1 MIQPLLLAPTFQLYA
16 NSLQFSFP
24 RAKCKEAIG
33 VNLTLDQ
40 VERLNDKEVVKYQK
54 RYEAYV
60 GAKTTETLIESFL
73 SLTTKALGLVVKIDD
88 ADALKNEL
96 KNDFIITK
104 DMSEMSGRLALR
116 FGSALAVVNAFLIA
130 AKHVDFSS
138 DEVTVTEQSSVT
150 TQELVSNTE

>member
-1 MIQPLLLAPTFQLYA
+1 VK
-16 NSLQFSFP
+16 
-24 RAKCKEAIG
+24 R
-33 VNLTLDQ
+33 LD
-40 VERLNDKEVVKYQK
+40 DKDVVKYQK

-88 ADALKNEL
+88 GDALKNEL

-104 DMSEMSGRLALR
+104 EMTEMSGRLALR
-116 FGSALAVVNAFLIA
+116 FGSALAVVNAFLIT

-138 DEVTVTEQSSVT
+138 DEVTVTEQSSAT
-150 TQELVSNTE
+150 TQELVSSTG